1 MVCNALHQVHAVR
14 VRHHDCGQQVSAPSQ
29 ALLVS
34 YSVSIIHSAFFGAL
48 QELQDRHSKES
59 ADMRA
64 HYEGVTTSNLDT
76 IQQLRKELADMTRKE
91 AAASSSL
98 AQVTAENR
106 SLHEPLALVR

>member
-1 MVCNALHQVHAVR
+1 MVRNALHQVHAVR
-14 VRHHDCGQQVSAPSQ
+14 VRHPNFSQQVSAPSQ
-29 ALLVS
+29 ALLAS
-34 YSVSIIHSAFFGAL
+34 YPVCITHSAFLAS

-64 HYEGVTTSNLDT
+64 YYEGVTTSNLDT
-76 IQQLRKELADMTRKE
+76 IQQLRKELADMMRKE

-106 SLHEPLALVR
+106 GLHEPLTHVR